1 VDVAVVAAVV
11 ADVRPKVESVVN
23 VQIAAKQHPV
33 KHARNAMATPSE
45 RIARPVANAESAAI
59 VVREANVA
67 NVANAVA
74 AASAVPSAPLERSVQ
89 RAGNAIV
96 AVIVPSRPMHLR
108 AVPPMHACRI
118 VARAVAARLPQDGPS
133 RRMP

>member
-1 VDVAVVAAVV
+1 MDVAVVAAVV

-59 VVREANVA
+59 VVREA

-133 RRMP
+133 HRMP